1 MKHYKKIF
9 LISALTLAIQG
20 CEQQTTKTSSVE
32 SGTTTQDAA
41 QATTQ
46 GAAQDTALKNVKTAK
61 SVSLAIEKYQ
71 LANGLEVILHQDKSD
86 PVVSVA
92 IQYHVGSNREK
103 VGKTG
108 FAHFFEH
115 MLLHNSEHVGP
126 GYFIKNIGNMGGTL
140 NGGTWQD
147 GTIYFELVP
156 SDGLEKVLWMESDRM
171 GYFINTLTQEGLEN
185 EKQVVKNVFYHL
197 FLTF

>member
-32 SGTTTQDAA
+32 SVT
-41 QATTQ
+41 TTQ
-46 GAAQDTALKNVKTAK
+46 GADQDTALKNVKTTK

-115 MLLHNSEHVGP
+115 MLFQNSEHVGP
-126 GYFIKNIGNMGGTL
+126 GNFIKNIGNMGGTL

-156 SDGLEKVLWMESDRM
+156 SDGLEKVLWM
-171 GYFINTLTQEGLEN
+171 
-185 EKQVVKNVFYHL
+185 
-197 FLTF
+197 